1 MSKTAPT
8 FQKGSSGNRKGK
20 NDRSWKSP
28 RQVENYWT
36 FYKKDVYVSKRSSG
50 LPGWLLPLLALVLIV
65 VLVFWAAP
73 LAVSRYQAQQSPPD
87 PDLTAREWL
96 YDERTLVVGRP
107 VADVFDR
114 PDLKAGRVT
123 QALYNEPVTLL
134 AAAVP
139 AGYVAV
145 RLQDGVTGY
154 MMASDL
160 TAVRDSIEPALFL
173 YKAVVINSS
182 KRVMSHA
189 RRGTLLAEVMM
200 GTVLYIDYRGAGVSR
215 VLLPDGTSGWI
226 SDDGVVILPA
236 EGKIEQPYN
245 PNRAFCSTALTFLQ
259 ATVLDNGQTIRGIST
274 VGIVRLAAGINGLD
288 LPRTL
293 PGLLTAGSPVAL
305 QADETTG
312 LIGLEDLQPGDLLI
326 LSDRQNPDEAADL
339 AIYIDV
345 DQILYARPSQTSMRL
360 LNLSKN
366 EDIWRRIMAVR
377 RLFP

>member
-1 MSKTAPT
+1 MSKTTPT
-8 FQKGSSGNRKGK
+8 FQKGSSGGRKENK
-20 NDRSWKSP
+20 DRAWRNP

-50 LPGWLLPLLALVLIV
+50 LPGWLLPLAALVLIIA
-65 VLVFWAAP
+65 LVFWAAP
-73 LAVSRYQAQQSPPD
+73 LAVSRLQTNQSPTD
-87 PDLTAREWL
+87 PELTAPEWL
-96 YDERTLVVGRP
+96 YDEWTRVVARP

-123 QALYNEPVTLL
+123 QVLYNEPVTLL
-134 AAAVP
+134 PDEVP
-139 AGYVAV
+139 PGYAAV
-145 RLQDGVTGY
+145 RLLDGVTGY
-154 MMASDL
+154 MMTTDL
-160 TAVRDSIEPALFL
+160 TAVRNSIEPALFTF
-173 YKAVVINSS
+173 KAVVINST

-189 RRGTLLAEVMM
+189 RRGTLLVEVMM

-226 SDDGVVILPA
+226 SDDGIVILPA
-236 EGKIEQPYN
+236 DGQIEQPYN

-274 VGIVRLAAGINGLD
+274 VGIVRLSAGINGTD

-293 PGLLTAGSPVAL
+293 QGLMASGRSVAL
-305 QADETTG
+305 RKSETTG
-312 LIGLEDLQPGDLLI
+312 LVELEDLQPGDLLI
-326 LSDRQNPDEAADL
+326 LSDRQDPDVAADL

-360 LNLSKN
+360 MNLSKN
-366 EDIWRRIMAVR
+366 ADIWQRIMAVR